1 MEGFVPVASVDI
13 NQLQK
18 DGLRVAEAR
27 KAFRKAKSGY
37 IHGRQHRGRSLES
50 KVPVER
56 IVRMAAYH
64 DTSPSVNA
72 GPALS

>member
-18 DGLRVAEAR
+18 DGLRVAEAS
-27 KAFRKAKSGY
+27 KAFRTAKSGY

-50 KVPVER
+50 KVPKER
-56 IVRMAAYH
+56 IARMAAY
-64 DTSPSVNA
+64 PSVT
-72 GPALS
+72 PAHL